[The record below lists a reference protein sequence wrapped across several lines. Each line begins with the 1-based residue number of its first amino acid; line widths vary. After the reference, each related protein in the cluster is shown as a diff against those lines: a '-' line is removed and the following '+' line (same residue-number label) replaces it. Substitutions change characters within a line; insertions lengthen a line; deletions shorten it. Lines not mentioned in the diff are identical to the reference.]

1 MRLKISTEMGGLSEY
16 MFYANIKREC
26 INRLL
31 IPVVMFALLI
41 IFDKSYAI
49 EEVKI
54 GVLSYRGT
62 EHTYNQW
69 NATAQYLSEKI
80 PGYHFE
86 IVALNLPEI
95 SNAVEN
101 QLVDFTLT
109 SPGNYVELE
118 SNYGISR
125 IATMLSKNDGVS
137 STRFGAVIISRAD
150 NNEIKILND
159 LKGHSFMAV
168 SPNAFGGFQMA
179 WRELDENGIDPYK
192 DFSELKFV
200 GFPQDKIPLAV
211 YDGDIDAATV
221 RSETLVRMVE
231 SGRFSMDDFT
241 VLNRQQSTNS
251 KIPLSTRLY
260 PEWPFAKNANTSREL
275 AKNVTMAL
283 LAMPEMHLAATSSH
297 TGGWTV
303 PLDYS
308 SVHTL
313 MRTLKI
319 GPYISLRETTLKSFI
334 NKYKFWIMIAA
345 LVIMS
350 LMVMSFYISRTNRKL
365 KENDSIL
372 RNEIAERKQSEIKLD
387 NYKNTLELRVESR
400 TSELEKA
407 NKDLQ
412 KSQQALHNLVD
423 ITSQPNLS
431 HEEKL
436 LQLLENGRA
445 YYVLPIAILSTLDN
459 RAPQTCIISGDRSL
473 VADTI
478 GPLSQQCVQILEEHQ
493 DQPLDIPDL
502 EKFRKNKIVCG
513 REGLKSYLASA
524 VFVKGK
530 PSCILEFADI
540 KKRDSRYSHWDHN
553 LLQVMA
559 QWIGN
564 ELEKQAEIEEKQGH
578 QYELARVARASS
590 MGEMAAGLAHELN
603 QPLTGAINYSSG
615 CLRRIEQGDHNI
627 EKLKQGLEKTVE
639 GATLAADIIRQL
651 RNFLQR
657 GDDYQCCASLNDVVL
672 NITDLIS
679 ADIKRHNVELTLN
692 LDKNIQDVRM
702 NKVQIEQVI
711 LNLIRNGLDAMDDD
725 LLMNRQLTITTKVI
739 EEFVMLSVLDTGS
752 GIEQSTNTKL
762 FEPFYTTKEEGMGI
776 GLSISRT
783 IIEAHNGIIGGE
795 NLGDQGTQFYF
806 RLPLGDCA

>member
-1 MRLKISTEMGGLSEY
+1 
-16 MFYANIKREC
+16 MFCSKKHGDYFS
-26 INRLL
+26 RLL

-41 IFDKSYAI
+41 TVDNSYAI
-49 EEVKI
+49 EDVKI
-54 GVLSYRGT
+54 GVLSYRGK
-62 EHTYNQW
+62 EEAVKQW
-69 NATAQYLSEKI
+69 SATAQYLTEKI
-80 PGYHFE
+80 PGYQFE
-86 IVALNLPEI
+86 IVALNLPGI
-95 SNAVEN
+95 VHVVEN
-101 QLVDFTLT
+101 ELIDFTLT
-109 SPGNYVELE
+109 NPGNYVELE
-118 SNYGISR
+118 SNFGISR
-125 IATMLSKNDGVS
+125 IVTMLSKNYGIS

-150 NNEIKILND
+150 NSEIKNLND

-179 WRELDENGIDPYK
+179 WRELAENGIDPYK
-192 DFSELKFV
+192 DFSRLEFV
-200 GFPQDKIPLAV
+200 GFPQDQSPLAV
-211 YDGDIDAATV
+211 YDGEVDAATV
-221 RSETLVRMVE
+221 RSETLVRMID
-231 SGRFSMDDFT
+231 SGLFSLDDFT
-241 VLNRQQSTNS
+241 ILNRQQSANP

-275 AKNVTMAL
+275 AKKVTMAL

-297 TGGWTV
+297 TAGWTV

-319 GPYISLRETTLKSFI
+319 GPYIALRETTLKSFI
-334 NKYKFWIMIAA
+334 SRYKAWILLSV
-345 LVIMS
+345 LVIIS
-350 LMVMSFYISRTNRKL
+350 LMIMSIYITRTNRIL
-365 KENDSIL
+365 KESDTIL
-372 RNEIAERKQSEIKLD
+372 RNEIAERKQSENKLD

-407 NKDLQ
+407 NRDLQ
-412 KSQQALHNLVD
+412 KSQYALHNLVD

-436 LQLLENGRA
+436 HQLLETGRD
-445 YYVLPIAILSTLDN
+445 YYALPIAILSTLDD

-473 VADTI
+473 LADTI

-502 EKFRKNKIVCG
+502 DNYRKNNVVCG

-530 PSCILEFADI
+530 PYCILEFADI

-564 ELEKQAEIEEKQGH
+564 ELEKQAAIEEKQGG

-590 MGEMAAGLAHELN
+590 MGEMAAGLAHEIN

-615 CLRRIEQGDHNI
+615 CLRRIEQGDFNI

-651 RNFLQR
+651 RKFLQR
-657 GDDYQCCASLNDVVL
+657 GDDHQCCASLNDVVL

-679 ADIKRHNVELTLN
+679 TDIKRHNVELILK
-692 LDKNIQDVRM
+692 LDKNIPDVTM

-711 LNLIRNGLDAMDDD
+711 LNLIRNGLDAMDNDS
-725 LLMNRQLTITTKVI
+725 LINRQLTVATKKV
-739 EEFVMLSVLDTGS
+739 EGFVMLSVMDTGS
-752 GIEQSTNTKL
+752 GIEASTDTKL

-795 NLGDQGTQFYF
+795 NLDTEGAHFFF
-806 RLPLGDCA
+806 RIPLGGCA